1 MKTYLMNNTR
11 KEYILLDSLRFD
23 RLPQYLLKL
32 GKSCNW
38 NIRHDDI
45 VIRLS
50 YDDLGYKNIFNNSLQ
65 IDDTVGEVLE
75 EVFNLKN

>member
-1 MKTYLMNNTR
+1 MNNTR

-45 VIRLS
+45 VIRVS

-65 IDDTVGEVLE
+65 IDDSGEVLE
-75 EVFNLKN
+75 GVFNLKN